1 MSSGSVF
8 LSAGWALG
16 LGSYEGVHDI
26 GAGGG
31 GDGGDGGGDA
41 DHVPT

>member
-26 GAGGG
+26 EAGDD
-31 GDGGDGGGDA
+31 GDGGDGDA
-41 DHVPT
+41 DYVPA